1 MSRQRNRYDN
11 AVAESFSQF
20 RKRERTK
27 RGVYAIREE
36 AQANIF
42 DYIEMFYNPVRRH
55 GHNNGLSPVQFEKL
69 FFMRRVR
76 VQEIG
81 SDSNAAEG
89 LR

>member
-27 RGVYAIREE
+27 RGVYATREE